1 MKILWKVKTMPPQE
15 EDFVTWLNLELG
27 MRGWSTR
34 ELARRAGV
42 SAAAI
47 SNVLNRY
54 NKPGKRTCKGIAR
67 AFNTSSEDVFRRA
80 GILPPIPDLDANAE
94 AMLHL
99 FRNLPV
105 DEQDRV
111 LTIMRA
117 LSTMHDAT
125 AADDANGS
133 NDTKGE

>member
-1 MKILWKVKTMPPQE
+1 MPPQE
-15 EDFVTWLNLELG
+15 EDFVTWLNSELET
-27 MRGWSTR
+27 RGWSTR

-54 NKPGKRTCKGIAR
+54 NKPGKRTCKGIAK
-67 AFNTSSEDVFRRA
+67 AFDLPVDEVFRRA

-111 LTIMRA
+111 LMIMRA

-133 NDTKGE
+133 NDTKGD